1 MAAGGPAP
9 GPRRLAI
16 AIPAYNAA
24 ETLAG
29 VFDRIPSEIV
39 ARTAHYVVVDDGS
52 TDATAAVARRLRAR
66 FPTLDLVEHP
76 QNRGYGGA
84 AQKSGFSRALALG
97 ADLVVWLHGDG
108 QYAPESI
115 PELLAPLDAGRADIV
130 QGSRFRAGGALHGG
144 MPVYKYVANRGLTW
158 MENRVFGLGLAEYPQ
173 RLHAVRPR
181 GARARSVPELHDARV
196 RLRPGDA
203 RGGPHPGPPRRR
215 PADPHALR
223 GRAVVPPGRSRTAS
237 PCSKLMGRYLRGDYH
252 RLVGRGPSLLG
263 SASGRRRLVRAGIPG
278 SAPAARGVHKR

>member
-52 TDATAAVARRLRAR
+52 ADATAAVARRLRAR
-66 FPTLDLVEHP
+66 FPTLELVEHP

-84 AQKSGFSRALALG
+84 AQSGLSRALALG

-115 PELLAPLDAGRADIV
+115 PALLAPLDAGRADIV

-158 MENRVFGLGLAEYPQ
+158 MENRVFGLGLAEYHSGYMLYSRAALEAIPFRSFTARGFVFDQ
-173 RLHAVRPR
+173 EMLVAARILGLRVVDLPIPTRYAGERSYVRPIPY
-181 GARARSVPELHDARV
+181 GL
-196 RLRPGDA
+196 
-203 RGGPHPGPPRRR
+203 
-215 PADPHALR
+215 
-223 GRAVVPPGRSRTAS
+223 AVL
-237 PCSKLMGRYLRGDYH
+237 KLMGRYVRGDYH
-252 RLVGRGPSLLG
+252 RLVGRGPSL
-263 SASGRRRLVRAGIPG
+263 SR
-278 SAPAARGVHKR
+278 